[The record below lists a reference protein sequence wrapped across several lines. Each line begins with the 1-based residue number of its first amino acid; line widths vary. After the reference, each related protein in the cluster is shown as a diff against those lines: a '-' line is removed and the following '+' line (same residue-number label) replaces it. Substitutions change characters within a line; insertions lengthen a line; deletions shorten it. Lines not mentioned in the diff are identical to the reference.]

1 VLIAGWVKTSLVD
14 YPEKIS
20 SVVFT
25 QGCNM
30 NCFYCHNK
38 ELIPLEKESKF
49 DEVEILQWLRKR
61 SSIVEGVVV
70 TGGEPTLQKDLGDFL
85 KSVKKLGLKT
95 KLDTN
100 GTQPEV
106 LEKLLEDGMLDFI
119 AMDIKAPLEKYSQIC
134 GKSFDKSFDK
144 SSVEESLTLIRNSK
158 IDHEFRTTLAPGLN
172 PEDIRRIL
180 TEIAGDKN
188 YILQKCRGYKNT
200 WRIDEER
207 NCFKGVTFRGF

>member
-1 VLIAGWVKTSLVD
+1 VKTSLVD
-14 YPEKIS
+14 YPGLIS
-20 SVVFT
+20 SVIFT

-38 ELIPLEKESKF
+38 ELIPLEKDSKF
-49 DEVEILQWLRKR
+49 DEAEILQWLEKR
-61 SSIVEGVVV
+61 SSMLEGVVV
-70 TGGEPTLQKDLGDFL
+70 TGGEPTLQRDLADFL

-100 GTQPEV
+100 GTQPVV
-106 LEKLLEDGMLDFI
+106 LEKLLKEELLDFI

-134 GKSFDKSFDK
+134 GKSFDKS
-144 SSVEESLTLIRNSK
+144 SIEESLTLIRNAK

-172 PEDIRRIL
+172 PEDIRKIL
-180 TEIAGDKN
+180 TTIKEDKK

-200 WRIDEER
+200 WRIEEEISSFSGI
-207 NCFKGVTFRGF
+207 NFRGF